1 MQISSFDVFDTV
13 LTRVVG
19 TPKAFFLL
27 LGKRLAS
34 LSLINSTPEAFVH
47 ARTTAEFRAYSN
59 IGEKYSLQQIYTEV
73 AIALRLND
81 EQREKIMHI
90 ECALESELIRPIPIA
105 RDLIQTARNQGK
117 RVIFVSDM
125 YLPAEFIK
133 EQLVRHSFWADGDE
147 LYVSYEYGKSKATG
161 ELFRELLNREGVSPA
176 EVSHYGN
183 DLRIDVQG
191 AKKVGL
197 KAQHFSEGNLNRY
210 EQKLESHS
218 YATEGLSSAMAGASR
233 LVRLQVPVSSSKEEA
248 LRDVAAGV
256 VAPTL
261 VGYVLWI
268 LQQAQLMGLKR
279 LYFVSRD
286 GQVLLEIARRLV
298 GKLNF
303 PCELRYIY
311 GSRLSWN
318 LPAVVSLDQQQ
329 ALEMLKRPS
338 WILDGTSNVSIQ
350 DFLARVSIAP
360 QEIRD
365 SLAAVGFKEED
376 WSRILSPQE
385 VQALHPVL
393 DKPEV
398 SELILQKAVQKQQVL
413 MKYLDQEG
421 VLDSIPKGL
430 VDVGWF
436 GSSYDS
442 LAAIVKT
449 NGATLDVGLFYGLKS
464 NSKGNQ
470 SDSKKGYFFDQR
482 TRTGFKDVLPE
493 LGIVPLEM
501 FCSADHGTVLGF
513 MEEGDQ
519 VRPVFKEERNQR
531 IIDWGLPLVRKAVY
545 SFTENLLLDPNL
557 VNPWADVR
565 EASADVLQSF
575 WLNPSYTEAQAWG
588 DFPWEAGHS
597 ENTNSLAQSY
607 SWINVAKS
615 FVTARFA
622 YNQGLWFEGSVAQ
635 SSPPVQKAIQGFFRY
650 RRLLLSVKSKVF
662 IPKLKVV
669 KRSLQTP

>member
-27 LGKRLAS
+27 LGKQLAAS
-34 LSLINSTPEAFVH
+34 TLINCTPEAFVH
-47 ARTTAEFRAYSN
+47 ARTTAEFRAYGN
-59 IGEKYSLQQIYTEV
+59 VGEKYSLHQIYTEL
-73 AIALRLND
+73 AIALRLTD
-81 EQREKIMHI
+81 EQREKIMHT
-90 ECALESELIRPIPIA
+90 ECVLESQLIRPIPIA
-105 RDLIQTARNQGK
+105 RDLIQTARKQGK
-117 RVIFVSDM
+117 RVVFVSDM

-133 EQLVRHSFWADGDE
+133 EQLVRHSFWVDGDL
-147 LYVSYEYGKSKATG
+147 LYVSNEYGKSKATG
-161 ELFRELLNREGVSPA
+161 QLFRELLSREGVSPA
-176 EVSHYGN
+176 QVSHYGN
-183 DLRIDVQG
+183 DLRVDVQG

-261 VGYVLWI
+261 VGYVLWV
-268 LQQAQLMGLKR
+268 LQQAQIMGLKR

-286 GQVLLEIARRLV
+286 GQILREIARRLV

-303 PCELRYIY
+303 SCELRYIY

-338 WILDGTSNVSIQ
+338 WILDGTSTLSIR
-350 DFLARVSIAP
+350 DFLGRVSIAP
-360 QEIRD
+360 EEIRD

-385 VQALHPVL
+385 VQVLHPLL
-393 DKPEV
+393 DKREV
-398 SELILQKAVQKQQVL
+398 SELILEKANQKQQVL
-413 MKYLDQEG
+413 MKYLEQEG
-421 VLDSIPKGL
+421 LLDSTPKGL

-442 LAAIVKT
+442 LAALLNA
-449 NGATLDVGLFYGLKS
+449 NGATLDVGFFYGLKS
-464 NSKGNQ
+464 NSHNQ
-470 SDSKKGYFFDQR
+470 SDSKKAYFFDQR
-482 TRTGFKDVLPE
+482 TKTGFKDVLPE

-501 FCSADHGTVLGF
+501 FCSADHGTVLSF
-513 MEEGDQ
+513 TEEGEQ

-545 SFTENLLLDPNL
+545 CFTENLLLDTSL

-575 WLNPSYTEAQAWG
+575 WLSPSPTEAKAWG

-597 ENTNSLAQSY
+597 EKTNSLAQSY
-607 SWINVAKS
+607 PWTGVAKS
-615 FVTARFA
+615 FLTARLA
-622 YNQGLWFEGSVAQ
+622 YQQGLWLEGSIAQ
-635 SSPPVQKAIQGFFRY
+635 SAPPIQKAMKGFRRY
-650 RRLLLSVKSKVF
+650 RRLLSVIKSKV
-662 IPKLKVV
+662 PTKVLLR
-669 KRSLQTP
+669 KA

>member
-27 LGKRLAS
+27 LGKQLAAS
-34 LSLINSTPEAFVH
+34 TLINCTPEAFVH
-47 ARTTAEFRAYSN
+47 ARTTAEFRAYGN
-59 IGEKYSLQQIYTEV
+59 VGEKYSLHQIYTEL
-73 AIALRLND
+73 AIALRLTD
-81 EQREKIMHI
+81 EQREKIMHT
-90 ECALESELIRPIPIA
+90 ECVLESQLIRPIPIA
-105 RDLIQTARNQGK
+105 RDIIQAARKQGK
-117 RVIFVSDM
+117 RVVFVSDM

-133 EQLVRHSFWADGDE
+133 EQLVRHSFWVDGDL
-147 LYVSYEYGKSKATG
+147 LYVSNEYGKSKATG
-161 ELFRELLNREGVSPA
+161 QLFRELLSREGVSPA
-176 EVSHYGN
+176 QVSHYGN
-183 DLRIDVQG
+183 DLRVDVQG

-197 KAQHFSEGNLNRY
+197 KAQHFPEGNLNRY
-210 EQKLESHS
+210 EQKLELHS

-261 VGYVLWI
+261 VGYVLWV

-286 GQVLLEIARRLV
+286 GQILLEIARRLI

-303 PCELRYIY
+303 SCELRYIY

-338 WILDGTSNVSIQ
+338 WILDGTSTLSIR

-360 QEIRD
+360 EEIRD

-385 VQALHPVL
+385 VQVLHPLL
-393 DKPEV
+393 DKREV
-398 SELILQKAVQKQQVL
+398 SELILEKANQKQQVL
-413 MKYLDQEG
+413 MKYLEQEG
-421 VLDSIPKGL
+421 LLDSTPKGL

-442 LAAIVKT
+442 LAALLNA
-449 NGATLDVGLFYGLKS
+449 NGGRLDVGLFYGLKS
-464 NSKGNQ
+464 NSHNQ

-501 FCSADHGTVLGF
+501 FCSADHGTVISF
-513 MEEGDQ
+513 MEEGEQ
-519 VRPVFKEERNQR
+519 VRPIFKEEHNQR
-531 IIDWGLPLVRKAVY
+531 IINWGLPLVRKAVY
-545 SFTENLLLDPNL
+545 CFTENLLLDASL

-575 WLNPSYTEAQAWG
+575 WLNPSPTEAKAWG

-597 ENTNSLAQSY
+597 EKTNSLAQSY
-607 SWINVAKS
+607 PWTGVAKS
-615 FVTARFA
+615 FLTARLA
-622 YNQGLWFEGSVAQ
+622 YHQGFWVEGSIAQ
-635 SSPPVQKAIQGFFRY
+635 SAPPIRKAMKGFRRY
-650 RRLLLSVKSKVF
+650 QRLLSVIKSKV
-662 IPKLKVV
+662 PTKVLLR
-669 KRSLQTP
+669 KA

>member
-27 LGKRLAS
+27 LGKQLAGQ
-34 LSLINSTPEAFVH
+34 SLINCTPEAFVH

-59 IGEKYSLQQIYTEV
+59 VGEKYSLHQIYTEV
-73 AIALRLND
+73 AIALRLTD

-105 RDLIQTARNQGK
+105 RDLIQTARKQGK

-133 EQLVRHSFWADGDE
+133 EQLVRHSFWMDGDE

-161 ELFRELLNREGVSPA
+161 ELFRELLSREGVSPA
-176 EVSHYGN
+176 KVSHYGN
-183 DLRIDVQG
+183 DFRVDVQG

-197 KAQHFSEGNLNRY
+197 QVQHFSQGNLNRY

-303 PCELRYIY
+303 SCELRYIY

-338 WILDGTSNVSIQ
+338 WILDGTSNLSIQ

-393 DKPEV
+393 DKREV

-413 MKYLDQEG
+413 MKYLSQEG

-442 LAAIVKT
+442 LAALVNA
-449 NGATLDVGLFYGLKS
+449 NGSTLDVGLFYGLKS

-575 WLNPSYTEAQAWG
+575 WLNPSYTEAKAWG

-615 FVTARFA
+615 FLTARFA
-622 YNQGLWFEGSVAQ
+622 YNQGLWFEGSIAQ
-635 SSPPVQKAIQGFFRY
+635 SSPPVQKGIQGFFRY

-662 IPKLKVV
+662 TSRLKVV

>member
-1 MQISSFDVFDTV
+1 MQICSFDVFDTV

-27 LGKRLAS
+27 LGKQLAAS
-34 LSLINSTPEAFVH
+34 RLINCTPEAFVH
-47 ARTTAEFRAYSN
+47 ARTTAEFRAYGN
-59 IGEKYSLQQIYTEV
+59 VGEKYSLHQIYTEV
-73 AIALRLND
+73 AIALRLTD
-81 EQREKIMHI
+81 EQREKIMHS
-90 ECALESELIRPIPIA
+90 ECALESQVIRPIPIA
-105 RDLIQTARNQGK
+105 RDLIQTARKQGK
-117 RVIFVSDM
+117 RVVFVSDM

-133 EQLVRHSFWADGDE
+133 EQLIHHSFWQEGDV

-161 ELFRELLNREGVSPA
+161 ELFRELLSREGVSPTQ
-176 EVSHYGN
+176 VFHYGN
-183 DLRIDVQG
+183 DLRVDVEG
-191 AKKVGL
+191 AKKIGL
-197 KAQHFSEGNLNRY
+197 KVKHFSEGNLNRY
-210 EQKLESHS
+210 EQKLEAHC

-268 LQQAQLMGLKR
+268 LQQAQLMGLQR

-286 GQVLLEIARRLV
+286 GQILLEIARRLIS
-298 GKLNF
+298 KLNF
-303 PCELRYIY
+303 SCDLRYVY

-338 WILDGTSNVSIQ
+338 WILDGTSTLSIQ

-360 QEIRD
+360 EEIRD
-365 SLAAVGFKEED
+365 HLTSLGFKEKD

-385 VQALHPVL
+385 VQALHPIL
-393 DKPEV
+393 DRREV
-398 SELILQKAVQKQQVL
+398 SELILEKAQQKRQVL
-413 MKYLDQEG
+413 IKYLEQEG
-421 VLDSIPKGL
+421 LLNSTPKGL

-442 LAAIVKT
+442 LAALLNT

-464 NSKGNQ
+464 NSQGNQ
-470 SDSKKGYFFDQR
+470 SDSKKAYFFDQR

-501 FCSADHGTVLGF
+501 FCSADHGTVVGF
-513 MEEGDQ
+513 TQEGEQ

-545 SFTENLLLDPNL
+545 CFTENLLLDASL

-565 EASADVLQSF
+565 EASADVLQLF
-575 WLNPSYTEAQAWG
+575 WLNPSDTEGKAWG

-597 ENTNSLAQSY
+597 EKTNSLAQSY
-607 SWINVAKS
+607 SWINVTKS
-615 FVTARFA
+615 FLTARFA

-635 SSPPVQKAIQGFFRY
+635 SAPPVRKAIQGFRRY
-650 RRLLLSVKSKVF
+650 RRFLMVVKSKV
-662 IPKLKVV
+662 PTKVV
-669 KRSLQTP
+669 LRKA

>member
-27 LGKRLAS
+27 LGKQLAGQ
-34 LSLINSTPEAFVH
+34 SLINCTPEAFVH
-47 ARTTAEFRAYSN
+47 ARTTAEFRAHSN
-59 IGEKYSLQQIYTEV
+59 VGEKYSLHQIYTEV
-73 AIALRLND
+73 AIALRLTD

-105 RDLIQTARNQGK
+105 RDLIQTARKQNK
-117 RVIFVSDM
+117 RVVFVSDM

-133 EQLVRHSFWADGDE
+133 EQLVRHSFWVDGDE

-303 PCELRYIY
+303 SCELRYIY

-318 LPAVVSLDQQQ
+318 LPAVVSLDPQQ

-338 WILDGTSNVSIQ
+338 WILDGTSTLSIR

-365 SLAAVGFKEED
+365 SLAAIGFKEED

-442 LAAIVKT
+442 LAALVNA
-449 NGATLDVGLFYGLKS
+449 NGATLDVGFFYGLKS

-519 VRPVFKEERNQR
+519 VRPVFKEEHNQR

-565 EASADVLQSF
+565 QASADVLQSF
-575 WLNPSYTEAQAWG
+575 WLSPSYTEAKAWG

-615 FVTARFA
+615 FLTARFA

-635 SSPPVQKAIQGFFRY
+635 SSLPVQKGIQGFRRY
-650 RRLLLSVKSKVF
+650 RRLLLSIKSKVLT
-662 IPKLKVV
+662 PRLKLV

>member
-34 LSLINSTPEAFVH
+34 LSLIHCTPEAFVH

-59 IGEKYSLQQIYTEV
+59 IGEKYSLHQIYTEV
-73 AIALRLND
+73 AIALRLTD

-105 RDLIQTARNQGK
+105 RDLIQAARKQNK
-117 RVIFVSDM
+117 RVVFVSDM

-133 EQLVRHSFWADGDE
+133 DQLMRHSFWVDGDE

-161 ELFRELLNREGVSPA
+161 ELFRELLSREGVSPA

-183 DLRIDVQG
+183 DWRIDVQG

-233 LVRLQVPVSSSKEEA
+233 LVRLQVPVSSSKEQA

-256 VAPTL
+256 VGPTL

-268 LQQAQLMGLKR
+268 LQQAQRMGLKR

-298 GKLNF
+298 AKLNF
-303 PCELRYIY
+303 SCELRYIY

-338 WILDGTSNVSIQ
+338 WILDGTSTLSIQ
-350 DFLARVSIAP
+350 DFLARISIAP

-385 VQALHPVL
+385 VQLLHPVL

-398 SELILQKAVQKQQVL
+398 SELILHKAQQKKQVL
-413 MKYLDQEG
+413 MKYLEQEG
-421 VLDSIPKGL
+421 VLDSTPKGL

-442 LAAIVKT
+442 LAALVNA
-449 NGATLDVGLFYGLKS
+449 NGATLDVGFFYGLKS

-470 SDSKKGYFFDQR
+470 SGSKKGYFFDQR

-513 MEEGDQ
+513 MQEGDQ
-519 VRPVFKEERNQR
+519 VRPVFKEERNQK

-575 WLNPSYTEAQAWG
+575 WLNPSYTEAKAWG

-615 FVTARFA
+615 FLTARFA

-635 SSPPVQKAIQGFFRY
+635 SSPPVQKAIQGFHRY
-650 RRLLLSVKSKVF
+650 RRLLLSIKSKVLT
-662 IPKLKVV
+662 PRLKVV